1 MTLIASLLFV
11 VALATSIG
19 VIVLTFSNALPRIRE
34 VVDMEFTPTIQQ
46 ARRINFGDV
55 RYCKAAE
62 VIAFPVNARRSEG
75 LLLAA

>member
-1 MTLIASLLFV
+1 MNLIASLLFV
-11 VALATSIG
+11 VALAASIG
-19 VIVLTFSNALPRIRE
+19 VIVLTLRNALPRIRE
-34 VVDMEFTPTIQQ
+34 VVDLEFTPAIQH

-62 VIAFPVNARRSEG
+62 VIAFPVHARRSEG

>member
-1 MTLIASLLFV
+1 MTLLASLLFV
-11 VALATSIG
+11 VALAASIG
-19 VIVLTFSNALPRIRE
+19 VITLTLRNALPRIRE
-34 VVDMEFTPTIQQ
+34 VVDMEFAPAIQH
-46 ARRINFGDV
+46 ARRINFGEI

>member
-11 VALATSIG
+11 VALAASVG
-19 VIVLTFSNALPRIRE
+19 VIMLSLRNALPRIRE
-34 VVDMEFTPTIQQ
+34 VVDMEFAPAVEH
-46 ARRINFGDV
+46 ARRINFGEV

>member
-11 VALATSIG
+11 VALAGSVG
-19 VIVLTFSNALPRIRE
+19 VITLTLRNALPRIRE
-34 VVDMEFTPTIQQ
+34 VVDIEFAPAMQH
-46 ARRINFGDV
+46 ARRINFGEV

-62 VIAFPVNARRSEG
+62 VIAFPVAARRSEG

>member
-11 VALATSIG
+11 VALAASIG
-19 VIVLTFSNALPRIRE
+19 VITLTLRNALPRIRE
-34 VVDMEFTPTIQQ
+34 VVDMEFAQAIQH
-46 ARRINFGDV
+46 ARRINFGEI